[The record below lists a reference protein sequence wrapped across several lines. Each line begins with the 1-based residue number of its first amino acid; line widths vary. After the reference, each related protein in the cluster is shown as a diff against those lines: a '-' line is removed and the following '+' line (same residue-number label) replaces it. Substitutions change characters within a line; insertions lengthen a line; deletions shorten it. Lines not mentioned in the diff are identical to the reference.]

1 MKKRLSLLLIIMASS
16 FSVAAVSKD
25 ELQESKVITV
35 TSKTTS
41 GSLSIAN
48 GRNCL
53 AENAQGHPAL
63 LPCDTKARAKAV
75 ETTVHYI
82 TLQSGQCLTDNG
94 NDNPG
99 VTTCDY
105 QNKNQQWLA
114 LEGVKT
120 TEVRNV
126 ASRKCLTAAGLNN
139 RVTMATCNGIPAQS
153 WEIPL

>member
-1 MKKRLSLLLIIMASS
+1 MKKRLSLFTIVIASS
-16 FSVAAVSKD
+16 FSATAVSKD
-25 ELQESKVITV
+25 DIQESKVITV
-35 TSKTTS
+35 ASKTTF

-53 AENAQGHPAL
+53 SENAEGHPVL
-63 LPCDTKARAKAV
+63 LPCATRATTKSVDTK
-75 ETTVHYI
+75 VHYI

-94 NDNPG
+94 SDTPG

-114 LEGVKT
+114 IEDVKT

-139 RVTMATCNGIPAQS
+139 RVTMATCNGTPAQS
-153 WEIPL
+153 WEMPI

>member
-1 MKKRLSLLLIIMASS
+1 MKKRMSLLTIVIVSS
-16 FSVAAVSKD
+16 FSVAAVSQD
-25 ELQESKVITV
+25 DIQESKVITV
-35 TSKTTS
+35 TSKTTF
-41 GSLSIAN
+41 GSLTIAN

-53 AENAQGHPAL
+53 AENAQGHPVL
-63 LPCDTKARAKAV
+63 LSCDKKENTKAVDTK
-75 ETTVHYI
+75 VHYI

-94 NDNPG
+94 SDTPG

-126 ASRKCLTAAGLNN
+126 ASRKCLTAAGLNH
-139 RVTMATCNGIPAQS
+139 RVTMATCSGIPAQS
-153 WEIPL
+153 WEMPI